1 MKQDSTFVAIDGSKR
16 TLVMGRALKS
26 RGSTRTHL
34 VLCAWRRTVQGG
46 EPSQVPH
53 SYEST

>member
-16 TLVMGRALKS
+16 TLVMGRALES

-53 SYEST
+53 SCEST